1 MKRLLVLVFAI
12 VLINNISHSQIIGQ
26 FNGNNGESI
35 SIFQAKNNNDLF
47 SFTFKT
53 LHKKGIKYFGVDEKT
68 KDKIYSQISITLKNK
83 TEKEFDIETKPLSK
97 KDKRNLINNV
107 KVIIKEGN
115 AQFVLYV
122 EEIEFKSHYFSLEAI
137 NKLYGN

>member
-47 SFTFKT
+47 LFTFKT
-53 LHKKGIKYFGVDEKT
+53 LHKKGIKSFGVDEKT
-68 KDKIYSQISITLKNK
+68 KNKMYSQITITLKNK
-83 TEKEFDIETKPLSK
+83 TEKEFDIETKTLSK

-107 KVIIKEGN
+107 KVKIKEGT

-122 EEIEFKSHYFSLEAI
+122 KEIEYKSHYFSLEAI